1 MSAMKQNV
9 PSITAGLSV
18 IVAVPFFMMFK
29 FGMLKE
35 QRRKYQK
42 IQLN

>member
-18 IVAVPFFMMFK
+18 IVVVPFFMMFK

-35 QRRKYQK
+35 QRR
-42 IQLN
+42 